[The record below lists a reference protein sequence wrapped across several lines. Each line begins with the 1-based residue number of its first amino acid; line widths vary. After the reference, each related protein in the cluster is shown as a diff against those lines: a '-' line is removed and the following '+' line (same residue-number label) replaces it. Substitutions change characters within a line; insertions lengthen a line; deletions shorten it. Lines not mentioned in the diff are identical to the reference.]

1 MVNGADRLLKDYVN
15 PPTFKNA
22 NLKHPEKPGSNLE
35 FLGPS
40 GLFASSHPQICL
52 HLTMTYAR
60 RDKYLNP
67 HIQDLSIFS
76 LICKQL
82 PQGNWTGKETWISF
96 QMSLGP
102 FGREFRSM
110 SGGEAPNGFLA
121 QCRGLPCPRLR
132 MSCLCTSRAHLPLS
146 YLLIQ
151 IFDFF
156 IVLDEFLPNLAETCV
171 SFRIL
176 CNATLCT
183 STWILL

>member
-15 PPTFKNA
+15 PFTFKNA

-40 GLFASSHPQICL
+40 VLFASSHPQICL

-67 HIQDLSIFS
+67 HIKDLSTFS

-82 PQGNWTGKETWISF
+82 PQGNWTGKEAWISF

-102 FGREFRSM
+102 FGWEFRSM
-110 SGGEAPNGFLA
+110 SGGEGTQWIPGTV
-121 QCRGLPCPRLR
+121 QGPPW
-132 MSCLCTSRAHLPLS
+132 STSKDVLPLHLKS
-146 YLLIQ
+146 APSS
-151 IFDFF
+151 
-156 IVLDEFLPNLAETCV
+156 FLPIN
-171 SFRIL
+171 SNIWFF
-176 CNATLCT
+176 
-183 STWILL
+183 LLFLMSSSQI